1 MNQARKPV
9 AVVVGATSKWQS
21 DGRTTRLAHG
31 RAIDDSDIP
40 VGMRWGVGGAI
51 AQKFAKEGFLV
62 VLTTRRAANAS
73 ALEKAI
79 VEQGGEPMIVEL
91 DLVSRESISRA
102 FAAIRQQAGDPDVLV
117 YNAGYLEGRDLPP
130 DKELLEHV
138 PIEIFETAQH
148 IASRGPFLVAQEV
161 LPGMRKRGAG
171 SFLISNNQ
179 FSLRGR
185 KRLTGQSL
193 YYPRVMMRTLAQVL
207 TEEYSEHGVHVANV
221 IIDGLIDSPGTRALP
236 RAQQHPEAVMNPM
249 KIAEAFYYLHTQ
261 DRSCWTHELQLTPYS
276 TKPSVWRGRQLE
288 KGVGSFLGIPIGL
301 ALSTAAG
308 LRVFVPL
315 LLTGLAARLGYL
327 SLTPSMTWI
336 GSDAALVAFATA
348 TVLEVGAYYVPW
360 LDNVLD
366 TVGTPAALTAGVI
379 TTAAGTPAPWP
390 PARCAPPAVS
400 P

>member
-21 DGRTTRLAHG
+21 DGRNTRLAHG
-31 RAIDDSDIP
+31 RAIDDSDIL

-51 AQKFAKEGFLV
+51 AQKFAKEGFFV
-62 VLTTRRAANAS
+62 VLTTRNATNAA

-79 VEQGGEPMIVEL
+79 VGQGGEAAIVEL

-102 FAAIRQQAGDPDVLV
+102 FAAIRERAGDPDVLV
-117 YNAGYLEGRDLPP
+117 YNAGYLEGRDLPS

-138 PIEIFETAQH
+138 SVEIFETAQH
-148 IASRGPFLVAQEV
+148 IASRGPFLVALEV
-161 LPGMRKRGAG
+161 LPAMRKRGSG

-221 IIDGLIDSPGTRALP
+221 IIDGLIDSPGTRALA
-236 RAQQHPEAVMNPM
+236 RARQNPEVVMNPI

-261 DRSCWTHELQLTPYS
+261 DKSCWTHELQLTPYS
-276 TKPSVWRGRQLE
+276 TKPS
-288 KGVGSFLGIPIGL
+288 F
-301 ALSTAAG
+301 
-308 LRVFVPL
+308 
-315 LLTGLAARLGYL
+315 
-327 SLTPSMTWI
+327 
-336 GSDAALVAFATA
+336 
-348 TVLEVGAYYVPW
+348 
-360 LDNVLD
+360 
-366 TVGTPAALTAGVI
+366 
-379 TTAAGTPAPWP
+379 
-390 PARCAPPAVS
+390 
-400 P
+400 